1 MNYLAHIHLGHLSQ
15 TSLVGNF
22 LGDFVKGSDLSHLS
36 NDLRQ
41 GVWLHRRIDS
51 FTDQHSAIV
60 ELRQHFP
67 KNIRR
72 FSGITLDV
80 YFDHLLCLHWKNFS
94 SQSITSVLGEFYQQL
109 EQTHLSE
116 SDRYSEVKKRL
127 LEYQWLAN
135 YSERQSVEGTL
146 TNIEKRFSRPI
157 KFSALAADFLN
168 DNHSLIEDRFL
179 TFYPELIQYSNKV
192 KGNYVG

>member
-1 MNYLAHIHLGHLSQ
+1 MSQ

-36 NDLRQ
+36 TEIRQ

-51 FTDQHSAIV
+51 YTDQHSTIV
-60 ELRQHFP
+60 DLRQHFP
-67 KNIRR
+67 KSLRR

-80 YFDHLLCLHWKNFS
+80 YFDHLLCKHWKSFS
-94 SQSITSVLGEFYQQL
+94 SQSITTILDKFYQQL

-116 SDRYSEVKKRL
+116 SQRFNEVKIRL
-127 LEYQWLAN
+127 LEYQWLAS
-135 YSERQSVEGTL
+135 YSDRESVEGTL
-146 TNIEKRFSRPI
+146 MSIEKRFSRPI
-157 KFSALAADFLN
+157 KFSDQAAAFLS
-168 DNHSLIEDRFL
+168 DNHRLIEDRFL
-179 TFYPELIQYSNKV
+179 TFYPQLIQYSNKV